1 MSTITYYLNGSLH
14 LLTGCPDLSDDD
26 MMFAVPS
33 DAQNIETHTELTVP
47 EDMLF
52 MSTWQLQ
59 GSTIVEDLTASK
71 EIAHEI
77 RRTIRDREFI
87 PWDRKVTIPSE
98 AVAAEA
104 EREAIRLKHA
114 QLQTD
119 IDAATDIATLRTVVK
134 SFI

>member
-1 MSTITYYLNGSLH
+1 MSTITYYLDGNLY
-14 LLTGCPDLSDDD
+14 LLTGCPGLSDDD
-26 MMFAVPS
+26 MMLAVPS

-47 EDMLF
+47 EDAIF

-71 EIAHEI
+71 EVAHEI

-87 PWDRKVTIPSE
+87 PWDRKVTIPPE
-98 AVAAEA
+98 AANAEA
-104 EREAIRLKHA
+104 QRELIREKYA
-114 QLQTD
+114 QIQTD
-119 IDAATDIATLRTVVK
+119 IDIATDMATLRTVVK